1 MYGVVR
7 GRVFVIEI
15 FECFVK
21 MDEDQWMLEPESV
34 SSVDTKLESKA

>member
-7 GRVFVIEI
+7 GCLFVIEI

-21 MDEDQWMLEPESV
+21 MDEDQWMYDNIMSKE
-34 SSVDTKLESKA
+34 VDMNE